1 MSHSI
6 HLLINM
12 DACIKNYHHQPVNQH
27 NYQYQPMLIIDKNNT
42 KIKFQTKKTSSC
54 KAEINALQDDE

>member
-1 MSHSI
+1 
-6 HLLINM
+6 M